1 LVASHDLSEICI
13 RRPVLAIVMSLI
25 LVILGIVSFLF
36 LGVRE
41 YPAVDPPV
49 ITVETRYAGASAD
62 IMDSQI
68 TEPLEQVINGIAGI
82 RVISSSST
90 QGRSSIRVEF
100 DISSDIEQAA
110 NDVRDKVFQAVRQ
123 LPDDAEPPT
132 VEKADADADPIIFM
146 MLRSDQRSI
155 LEISNLASTVIK
167 ERLQTIPGVSSV
179 RIYGEKRYAMRLW
192 MDPAKLAAH

>member
-1 LVASHDLSEICI
+1 MTVSEICI

-49 ITVETRYAGASAD
+49 ITGETRYAGASAD

-90 QGRSSIRVEF
+90 
-100 DISSDIEQAA
+100 
-110 NDVRDKVFQAVRQ
+110 
-123 LPDDAEPPT
+123 
-132 VEKADADADPIIFM
+132 
-146 MLRSDQRSI
+146 
-155 LEISNLASTVIK
+155 
-167 ERLQTIPGVSSV
+167 
-179 RIYGEKRYAMRLW
+179 
-192 MDPAKLAAH
+192 